1 MGEKANRLPNQISGG
16 EKERVAIARS
26 IVNEPPVLLADEP
39 TGNLDTKTTREIME
53 LLLQLNQEGMTI
65 VMVTH
70 SPDCAGY
77 AQRILRVTDGRLEED
92 NSKIRRIEKWQKNEK
107 KRNPCP
113 TKTGAGGRKLS
124 YWMIVA
130 AIFLFFS
137 AGLVVKL
144 VYSPVS
150 GNNSGSALLFQS
162 ASSNNANLDGQVQLV
177 AANFKCACG
186 QCGELFLIDCT
197 CDMPRGA
204 IEEKSFIR
212 NKLRQGMTVD
222 QVIVLMDQEYGHRI
236 I

>member
-1 MGEKANRLPNQISGG
+1 M
-16 EKERVAIARS
+16 
-26 IVNEPPVLLADEP
+26 
-39 TGNLDTKTTREIME
+39 M
-53 LLLQLNQEGMTI
+53 
-65 VMVTH
+65 
-70 SPDCAGY
+70 
-77 AQRILRVTDGRLEED
+77 
-92 NSKIRRIEKWQKNEK
+92 
-107 KRNPCP
+107 
-113 TKTGAGGRKLS
+113 
-124 YWMIVA
+124 VA
-130 AIFLFFS
+130 AIFFFLS

-150 GNNSGSALLFQS
+150 GNNSGSALFQS

-204 IEEKSFIR
+204 VEEKSFIR

-222 QVIVLMDQEYGHRI
+222 QVIVLMDQEYGHKI